1 MDGKLIIISSP
12 SGGGKGTLIRE
23 VRQNMPDLGYSVSH
37 TTRPKR
43 SGESNGREYFF
54 VTKEEFEQRIAD
66 GDFLEYAEVHGNLYG
81 TSLAESRKVS
91 SSGRDLV
98 VEVDV
103 QGAVE
108 IMEKLP
114 AEAIGIFILPPSYE
128 ILEAR
133 LTSRGTETGE
143 VLRTRLK
150 NAFNEVVHYS
160 KFKYVVIN
168 EDVFSAARHIV
179 SIIYAERQRADRQT
193 ELIKVILD
201 SFDTSKHRYEGE

>member
-23 VRQNMPDLGYSVSH
+23 VRENMPELGYSVSH

-43 SGESNGREYFF
+43 PTESNGREYFY
-54 VTKEEFEQRIAD
+54 VTKDEFEQRIAD

-81 TSLAESRKVS
+81 TSLAEIRKVAS
-91 SSGRDLV
+91 TGRDLV

-103 QGAVE
+103 QGAVQ
-108 IMEKLP
+108 IMDKLP
-114 AEAIGIFILPPSYE
+114 DEAIGIFILPPSYE

-143 VLRTRLK
+143 LLRMRLA
-150 NAFNEVVHYS
+150 NAFDEVLDYS
-160 KFKYVVIN
+160 HFRYVVVN
-168 EDVFSAARHIV
+168 EDVFSAARQIT
-179 SIIYAERQRADRQT
+179 SIIYAERQRTDRQT
-193 ELIKVILD
+193 EAIKVILD
-201 SFDTSKHRYEGE
+201 SFDASKHRFEGE